1 MRYNNMREC
10 KWVEQHL
17 SEYID
22 AELSQEY
29 RVRVHN
35 HLRACEN
42 CSKELDLLSKS
53 ISMIGT
59 YDEEQMPATIRTF
72 HLPRWSFVEVFPS
85 IHEDENAITSGIL
98 VPYLSAFVLFFM
110 VITAA
115 VTLQSHTTIA
125 VQQPQYNPSNFV
137 EVFGSVNR

>member
-1 MRYNNMREC
+1 MPYSNMREC
-10 KWVEQHL
+10 KWVQKHL

-29 RVRVHN
+29 RLRVHN
-35 HLRACEN
+35 HLRFCEK
-42 CSKELDLLSKS
+42 CSKELELLSKS
-53 ISMIGT
+53 ISMIAN
-59 YDEEQMPATIRTF
+59 YDAEHMPAALRTF

-85 IHEDENAITSGIL
+85 IREDENAITSGFL
-98 VPYLSAFVLFFM
+98 VPYLSALVLFFM

-115 VTLQSHTTIA
+115 ITLQSHTVIA

-137 EVFGSVNR
+137 EVFGDVNH